1 MTVHACDASDL
12 TAECTLPSLQCIDAH
27 VCLISGLF
35 KLLPRLCNTQ
45 QDSTETIYACLH
57 VAQVSDQIS
66 TAARVPVVT
75 AVQRLAGFSVATF
88 DAAAQSAVRP
98 LEPEA

>member
-1 MTVHACDASDL
+1 M
-12 TAECTLPSLQCIDAH
+12 LPSLPCLGAH
-27 VCLISGLF
+27 VCLISGRF

-45 QDSTETIYACLH
+45 QDSTDACLYG
-57 VAQVSDQIS
+57 AQVSNQIS